1 MKKLLLA
8 LSALLLMS
16 AQTVEDLD
24 KEIKMFKDARDR
36 AAMQAY
42 ISGSNADQFLDQNWT
57 DYQQAIRKQEM
68 YKEQVKVLDEKIQ
81 ELEAQ
86 KAALQKK

>member
-68 YKEQVKVLDEKIQ
+68 YEQQVKDLNEKIQ